1 MTLHGIALG
10 KSAISGSLFCAV
22 FRTVTKHDITKA
34 TLIGLVAIVLWSTMV
49 GLIRGVSEGLGPV
62 GGAAMIYSLSG
73 LLLIFT
79 VGLPDIRRFPG
90 DTSSQAA
97 YCLSVMKYARR
108 FLSVMPPLAIRLSKS
123 AWLTIY
129 GPA

>member
-1 MTLHGIALG
+1 
-10 KSAISGSLFCAV
+10 
-22 FRTVTKHDITKA
+22 
-34 TLIGLVAIVLWSTMV
+34 
-49 GLIRGVSEGLGPV
+49 
-62 GGAAMIYSLSG
+62 MIYPLSG

-79 VGLPDIRRFPG
+79 VGLPDILPLGG

-97 YCLSVMKYARR
+97 YCLSVMKYAGA
-108 FLSVMPPLAIRLSKS
+108 FLGYAATIRLSKS